1 MPHKQD
7 RKREYI
13 MTFRRAKGLRVIHRG
28 VVLESE
34 LPETL
39 QKRGP
44 KWLKTWPKVKL
55 IRTRSKEKP
64 QD

>member
-1 MPHKQD
+1 
-7 RKREYI
+7 